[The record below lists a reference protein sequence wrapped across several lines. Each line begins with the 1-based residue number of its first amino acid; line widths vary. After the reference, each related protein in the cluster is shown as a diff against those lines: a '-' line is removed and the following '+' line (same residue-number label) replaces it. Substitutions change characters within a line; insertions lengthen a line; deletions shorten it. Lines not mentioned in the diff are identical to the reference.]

1 MNRILKKN
9 TNRVLNL
16 IFRTIEDHH
25 KRARIVTWVSK
36 ILVNKN
42 NFVTYDDVFNM
53 YWQKHNA
60 TYLQIDRVPIY
71 DFSLNKYEKRFDSM
85 FGRKYRVKK
94 GDVIIDLGAG
104 IGAELPF
111 YFDRIEKEG
120 HIYAIEAS
128 EDSFLKLEKFTK
140 MNSFNKSVS
149 LHHIAISDKA
159 GTVWMEETNF
169 YKANKINS
177 EKKGIEVKAL
187 TLDEF
192 VEEQKITK
200 IDLLKMNIE
209 GAELQ
214 VIKGMGVSVKLVE
227 NFAISCHD
235 FLFKEDTNIKETI
248 RSFFEKNGFEVE
260 EIDTGNKYIDSWIFG
275 KRIKKI

>member
-9 TNRVLNL
+9 TNRVLNF
-16 IFRTIEDHH
+16 IFRTVKDYH
-25 KRARIVTWVSK
+25 KRARIVTRVSK
-36 ILVNKN
+36 LYINKN
-42 NFVTYDDVFNM
+42 NVVEYDDTFGM
-53 YWQKHNA
+53 YWQKHNK
-60 TYLQIDRVPIY
+60 TYLQIDKKPIY
-71 DFSLNKYEKRFDSM
+71 DFSLHKYEKRFDSM
-85 FGRKYRVKK
+85 FGRKYNIKK

-111 YFDRIEKEG
+111 YYNRMEKEG

-128 EDSFLKLEKFTK
+128 RDSFLKLEKFHK
-140 MNSFNKSVS
+140 MNFFNKNIS
-149 LHHIAISDKA
+149 LHHIAISDKP
-159 GTVWMEETNF
+159 GTVWIEETTM
-169 YKANKINS
+169 YKANQINS
-177 EKKGIEVKAL
+177 EKKGLEVKAL

-192 VEEQKITK
+192 VEEHNITT

-214 VIKGMGVSVKLVE
+214 VIQGMAVSVKLVE

-235 FLFKEDTNIKETI
+235 FLFEEETNIKETI
-248 RSFFEKNGFEVE
+248 KSFFENNGFKVE

-275 KRIKKI
+275 KRIKNI